1 MARAVALRVPQ
12 HGAVTRATATRRIL
26 ETKARRGKR
35 ARRGAACA
43 VDACPL
49 LIVIDAVQI
58 VIDVVQIEADVGAG
72 RRVSLPK

>member
-1 MARAVALRVPQ
+1 
-12 HGAVTRATATRRIL
+12 
-26 ETKARRGKR
+26 
-35 ARRGAACA
+35 
-43 VDACPL
+43 